1 MSDAIDHVRDGFG
14 TANIGKFGYQASRAA
29 QGLSTTTKL
38 TAALD
43 IAGGATSIGA
53 AHGLTDAAKGLN
65 AATKGAAGAAN
76 MSTVG
81 EIAGFA
87 SKAAPIVAKGS
98 AVLGG
103 ALGAIDVGRGIKD
116 MHDGK
121 TEEGKD
127 KIIGGSCDIV
137 TAGALGVAATS
148 SATVVGVPVAA
159 VALGVAAVAQGVK
172 YRDKIADGVK
182 FAGDKVADGARFA
195 GDKVSEGFSAIKN
208 GLGKVFSQ

>member
-1 MSDAIDHVRDGFG
+1 MSDKIDNIRDGFG

-29 QGLSTTTKL
+29 QGLSTTTRL

-43 IAGGATSIGA
+43 IAGGMTSLGA

-65 AATKGAAGAAN
+65 AATKGATGAAN
-76 MSTVG
+76 LSSVG
-81 EIAGFA
+81 KIAGIA

-103 ALGAIDVGRGIKD
+103 VLGAVDVGRGIKD
-116 MHDGK
+116 LHDGK

-148 SATVVGVPVAA
+148 SATVVGLPLLPWHWVWPPWPRESNTA
-159 VALGVAAVAQGVK
+159 K
-172 YRDKIADGVK
+172 R
-182 FAGDKVADGARFA
+182 
-195 GDKVSEGFSAIKN
+195 
-208 GLGKVFSQ
+208 